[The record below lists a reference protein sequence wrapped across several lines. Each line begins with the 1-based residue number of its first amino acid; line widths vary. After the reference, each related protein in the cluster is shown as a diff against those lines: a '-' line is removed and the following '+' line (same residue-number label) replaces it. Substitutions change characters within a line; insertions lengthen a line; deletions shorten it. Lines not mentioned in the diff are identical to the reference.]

1 MNRRPPR
8 STRTDTLFP
17 YTTLFRSD
25 NLSVTI
31 QGTPTGGNYEAIA
44 TAGTVSNTVVDT
56 VDDTTLSLSATPTVA
71 EGGSITYTASLTNA
85 AATALTVTLSN
96 GAVTHIAAGASRGTA
111 VVAAPT
117 DDPPITP
124 PTPSATHT

>member
-1 MNRRPPR
+1 M
-8 STRTDTLFP
+8 
-17 YTTLFRSD
+17 
-25 NLSVTI
+25 
-31 QGTPTGGNYEAIA
+31 A

-85 AATALTVTLSN
+85 ADTAMTVTLSN
-96 GAVTHIAAGASRGTA
+96 GAVINLAAGASSGTA

-117 DDPPITP
+117 DDAYIDADSVP
-124 PTPSATHT
+124 ATISSSTGKNGNASCRENRSQYV

>member
-71 EGGSITYTASLTNA
+71 EGGSITHTARLTNA
-85 AATALTVTLSN
+85 AATALTVTLAH
-96 GAVTHIAAGASRGTA
+96 GAFIKLTAHASTGPHED
-111 VVAAPT
+111 AAPT
-117 DDPPITP
+117 DDTNNHD
-124 PTPSATHT
+124 PSVPN